1 MGEVRNSYIILV
13 LSPEEKTPLAIL
25 RHKLGDTIKMDLKEI
40 ETEGVE

>member
-13 LSPEEKTPLAIL
+13 VNPEEKTPLGIL

-40 ETEGVE
+40 ESGGVE